1 MADDDRAGG
10 AGLLTNAGGLAG
22 RVLRLLGVRA
32 SFAMLELAD
41 ARDALLRMLLLGA
54 VALAAALL
62 GLVCLSALV
71 VVLFWDVL
79 GWRILL
85 ILAVVYAALAALLMQ
100 RAMRIVAE
108 GRLGLPVT
116 MAELDKDRAAIFG
129 KSAAEGETS

>member
-1 MADDDRAGG
+1 MTDDDRSAGSS
-10 AGLLTNAGGLAG
+10 LFNSAGGLAG
-22 RVLRLLGVRA
+22 SVLRLFGVRA
-32 SFAMLELAD
+32 SFALLELAD

-71 VVLFWDVL
+71 VVLFWDAL

-85 ILAVVYAALAALLMQ
+85 ILAIVYAALSALLMQ

-108 GRLGLPVT
+108 GQLGLPVT

-129 KSAAEGETS
+129 DAAGEGEAL

>member
-1 MADDDRAGG
+1 MADDDRSG
-10 AGLLTNAGGLAG
+10 ARLLNSAGGLAG
-22 RVLRLLGVRA
+22 SVLKLFGVRA
-32 SFAMLELAD
+32 SFALLELAD
-41 ARDALLRMLLLGA
+41 ARDALLRVLLLGA

-71 VVLFWDVL
+71 VVLFWDAL

-85 ILAVVYAALAALLMQ
+85 ILAVAYAALAALLMQ

-129 KSAAEGETS
+129 KAAAEGETS